1 MNQNNGYTAEPLIKG
16 ADGLDIKIIGLTG
29 GIGSGKS
36 TVARIMKDKYNSYLI
51 IADDLGHVCMKQGQD
66 CYSRIVEYFGTEI
79 LDRNGDIDRDKLS
92 RIVFKD
98 EQALTALNSIIHP
111 CVQALVMEEI
121 NRVRRE
127 GSCSRIIVESAIL
140 IEAGYES
147 VCDEVWY
154 VYAPEA
160 VRRERLRAGRG
171 YTEDKTDRIMRQQ
184 LSDGEFR
191 RKCTKVIN
199 NSGNTENIMEELEVL
214 LV

>member
-1 MNQNNGYTAEPLIKG
+1 M
-16 ADGLDIKIIGLTG
+16 DIKIIGLTG

-51 IADDLGHVCMKQGQD
+51 IADDLGHICMKQGQD
-66 CYSRIVEYFGTEI
+66 CYRRIAEYFGADVLGRDGE
-79 LDRNGDIDRDKLS
+79 IDRDKLS
-92 RIVFKD
+92 KIVFND
-98 EQALTALNSIIHP
+98 GQALEALNSIIHP

-127 GSCSRIIVESAIL
+127 GSFSCIIVESAIL

-147 VCDEVWY
+147 VCDEIWY

-160 VRRERLRAGRG
+160 IRRERLRAGRG
-171 YTEDKTDRIMRQQ
+171 YTEDKIDRIMRQQ

-191 RKCTKVIN
+191 KKCTKVIN